1 MRRLVSTLRSVSGP
15 SRRVWPALALGLSV
29 LATPAPLLAH
39 AELVTSSPLPNSSL
53 VDAPDQV
60 SIVFSEPID
69 PGNGSIE
76 LLDAQ
81 LRSVEGVGPLRVAD
95 ENAVASVDLPALEAG
110 IYTVSYQVFST
121 VDGHATQGQFAFVVD
136 PTGAEAPPT
145 SPPASS
151 SPSVDGWAVAAR
163 WLALVSALVGF
174 GSLAI
179 WWQAARPALR
189 SLAPASDRR
198 APWRVVGASSAGVV
212 IGLLL
217 YVSLAA
223 RPAAGGAFDIT
234 AALGSTAYAVA
245 MRVAITAAL
254 VAMLVAGLAALR
266 GDRAERAVAAAVA
279 AFLGVTLAGTS
290 AAGHASSLGGVV
302 NAGIDWLHLVAAAAW
317 LGGLPVVYAMAG
329 RAVANGTSRR
339 TVVTEILRRHG
350 RVALVAGPVVVLT
363 GLANSP
369 VVLGDSRE
377 LVASGYGNLLLVKA
391 TLVSVALGIG
401 AANHLLVRSKGRGAM
416 ATLVASELLIAAL
429 AVMAAAAMVTIQP
442 AAARQPVVVGP
453 SVQPAHFFAEAG
465 RSDIHASV
473 SVPAPGN
480 QSYQVTV
487 RDGEDGRPPTDL
499 QAVFLTLTP
508 PPGSGLATER
518 VELDA
523 GELDGLYAT
532 TGAHTPIAGDWGLD
546 VIVRR
551 SEAPEATVSFG
562 MLVEEPNEP
571 IVARPADT
579 GVGVPAPLA
588 LLWGVLP
595 SGLAGW
601 IPALA
606 AIAIAVMIGFAR
618 WRPPAVR
625 MGLLATAVILVLA
638 AGSRSLVEAANT
650 PTTDD
655 LAAFESTATGSV
667 DNGERIYLANCAS
680 CHGTDGDGEGPVRL
694 APAPAP
700 LAEILPAMSDA
711 EVSYRIANG
720 LAGTRMPAF
729 AASLTEAERRDLVSY
744 LHKAWGAP

>member
-1 MRRLVSTLRSVSGP
+1 MRRLVSTLRSVGGP
-15 SRRVWPALALGLSV
+15 VRRVWPMLVFALSV
-29 LATPAPLLAH
+29 LAAPGPLLAH
-39 AELVTSSPLPNSSL
+39 AELVRSNPLPNSSL
-53 VDAPDQV
+53 VEAPAQV
-60 SIVFSEPID
+60 SIIFSEPID

-81 LRSVEGVGPLRVAD
+81 LRSVENVGPLRVAE
-95 ENAVASVDLPALEAG
+95 ENAVASVELPALEAG
-110 IYTVSYQVFST
+110 IYTVSYQVFSS
-121 VDGHATQGQFAFVVD
+121 VDGHASQGQFAFAVD

-151 SPSVDGWAVAAR
+151 SPSVDGWSVAAR

-174 GSLAI
+174 GSLAM
-179 WWQAARPALR
+179 WWQAAHPALR
-189 SLAPASDRR
+189 SVAPTSDRR
-198 APWRVVGASSAGVV
+198 PPWRVVGASSAGVV

-234 AALGSTAYAVA
+234 AAFGSTAYAVA

-254 VAMLVAGLAALR
+254 VAMLVAGLATLR
-266 GDRAERAVAAAVA
+266 GGREERVVAAAVA
-279 AFLGVTLAGTS
+279 ASLAVSLAGMS

-302 NAGIDWLHLVAAAAW
+302 NAGIDWLHLMAAAAW
-317 LGGLPVVYAMAG
+317 LGGLPVVYVLAG

-339 TVVTEILRRHG
+339 MVATEILRRHG
-350 RVALVAGPVVVLT
+350 RVALVAGPLVVLT

-391 TLVSVALGIG
+391 ALVSVALGIG

-416 ATLVASELLIAAL
+416 ATLVASELLIAGL
-429 AVMAAAAMVTIQP
+429 AVMAAATMVTIQP

-453 SVQPAHFFAEAG
+453 SVQPAHFFGEAG

-487 RDGEDGRPPTDL
+487 RDGEDGRPPPDM

-508 PPGSGLATER
+508 PRGSGLATER
-518 VELDA
+518 IELDA
-523 GELDGLYAT
+523 GELDGLYAA
-532 TGAHTPIAGDWGLD
+532 TGAYTPIAGDWGLD

-551 SEAPEATVSFG
+551 SEAPEAIVSFG
-562 MLVEEPNEP
+562 MLVNEPNEP

-588 LLWGVLP
+588 LLWRVLP

-601 IPALA
+601 IPGVV
-606 AIAIAVMIGFAR
+606 AIAIGIAVGFAR
-618 WRPPAVR
+618 WRPTAVR
-625 MGLLATAVILVLA
+625 VGLLAAAVTLVLA
-638 AGSRSLVEAANT
+638 AGSRSLIEAANT
-650 PTTDD
+650 PTTND
-655 LAAFESTATGSV
+655 LAAFEGTATGSV
-667 DNGERIYLANCAS
+667 ENGERIYLANCAS
-680 CHGTDGDGEGPVRL
+680 CHGTDGEGGGPVRL
-694 APAPAP
+694 VPAPAP
-700 LAEILPAMSDA
+700 LAETLPAMSNA
-711 EVSYRIANG
+711 EVSYGIANG
-720 LAGTRMPAF
+720 LAGTPMPAF

-744 LHKAWGAP
+744 LRETWGAP